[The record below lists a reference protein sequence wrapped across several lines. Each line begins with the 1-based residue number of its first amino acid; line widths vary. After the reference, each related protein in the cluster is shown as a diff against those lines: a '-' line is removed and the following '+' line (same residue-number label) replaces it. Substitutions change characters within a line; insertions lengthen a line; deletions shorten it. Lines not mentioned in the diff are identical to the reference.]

1 MTNRSSRG
9 RVLSATGLLAAAILV
24 ASSPACAEAPAQA
37 YDMPLQPLGEA
48 LAEAAQRSGV
58 AIIAPTPLVAG
69 RRAPALKGQ
78 YSPEE
83 ALRQL
88 LSGSG
93 LTLERVGDSYV
104 VKRISRSEI
113 GGSDHDTDIVVTGS
127 RIRGAPVA
135 STLVRLSAES
145 IRNTGQATVAD
156 AMRSL
161 PQNFGGGQN
170 PGMGFNVPESSG
182 SDISGG
188 SAINLRGLGAD
199 ATLTLLNGHRLP
211 YSALSQS
218 IDISAIPLDT
228 VDRIEVVADGASA
241 IYGSDAVAGV
251 ANIVLKRDFDGLR
264 TRARIGAST
273 DGGNFQQQ
281 YSLVGGKTWDSGGL
295 LVAYEFARTTQ
306 IVAGDRD
313 YAATKVP
320 GVTLYPALKRHSV
333 VVAGHQEIAPGIVF
347 SIDGIYGQR
356 RKEATYPLNAAGN
369 LAVSRVENNAQSRTW
384 VVAPSLQARVGAWRL
399 ELGGAYG
406 KDRVIVGPDQF
417 IGSLFFD
424 GGEACLCNT
433 GRSIELGGD
442 GSVFTLPG
450 GDAQMA
456 LGLGWRDNRINRTS
470 PLNPVR
476 AFVASQ
482 DSKYAYGEV
491 NLPFVSPDMGVTGVD
506 RLSLSG
512 ALRYENYPGIGGVT
526 TPKLGLIYSP
536 VGGVTLKASWGKSF
550 RAPTLVQ
557 LYQNVSTSID
567 PPSDYGGTAFPAG
580 SQVLFF
586 NGGNAALKPER
597 ATSWSATA
605 VIEPPPAPGLR
616 LEVGLFHTRYKD
628 RIVAPIILFN
638 RVLTDPAVADR
649 VTRTPTLAQIN
660 AVLAQTDDLTN
671 YTEQPFDPAK
681 VVALIDD
688 TYVNAAS
695 QTIKGVD
702 FLVDYRTALGRGTL
716 ALTANA
722 SLLDSEQLRGAG
734 QPVSILAGTIFN
746 PPHFRARTS
755 ASWAKGPLNLAATVN
770 RIGGVNDTRFAAV
783 AAIPGMTTFDFALRL
798 QPTRGFAK
806 GFDLLLSIENAFNAN
821 PSSIR
826 TVSFTETPYD
836 STNYSPFGRVVGLT
850 VAKTW

>member
-1 MTNRSSRG
+1 MMNRTSRCRLRTAAG
-9 RVLSATGLLAAAILV
+9 LIAAAALATISPARAQPAMQIYDIPAQPLGDALAAA
-24 ASSPACAEAPAQA
+24 
-37 YDMPLQPLGEA
+37 
-48 LAEAAQRSGV
+48 AQRAGV
-58 AIIAPTPLVAG
+58 AILAPTPLVAG

-78 YSPEE
+78 FSPEE
-83 ALRQL
+83 AIRQL

-93 LTLERVGDSYV
+93 LVLERVGDSYV
-104 VKRISRSEI
+104 VKRSGRSEI
-113 GGSDHDTDIVVTGS
+113 DPADTDTDIVVTGS

-251 ANIVLKRDFDGLR
+251 VNIVLKRDFDGLR
-264 TRARIGAST
+264 TRARMGAST

-281 YSLVGGKTWDSGGL
+281 YSVVGGKAWDSGGVL
-295 LVAYEFARTTQ
+295 IAYEFARSTQ
-306 IVAGDRD
+306 ITAADRD

-333 VVAGHQEIAPGIVF
+333 VVAAHQEITPDITF
-347 SIDGIYGQR
+347 SIDGVYGR
-356 RKEATYPLNAAGN
+356 RWKEATYPLNAAGN
-369 LAVSRVENNAQSRTW
+369 LAVSRVENNAQSRSW
-384 VVAPSLQARVGAWRL
+384 VIAPSLQARLGSWRL

-406 KDRVIVGPDQF
+406 KDRVIIGPDQF
-417 IGSLFFD
+417 IGTRFID

-433 GRSIELGGD
+433 GRSVEFSGD
-442 GSVFTLPG
+442 GPVFALPG
-450 GDAQMA
+450 GDARLA

-476 AFVASQ
+476 AFIGSQ
-482 DSKYAYGEV
+482 DSKFAYGEV
-491 NLPFVSPDMGVTGVD
+491 NLPIVSPSMALAGID
-506 RLSLSG
+506 RLNLSA
-512 ALRYENYPGIGGVT
+512 ALRYENYPGLGDVA
-526 TPKLGLIYSP
+526 TPKVGLIYSP
-536 VGGVTLKASWGKSF
+536 VSGFTLKASWGKSF

-567 PPSDYGGTAFPAG
+567 PPSDYGGTGFPAG

-605 VIEPPPAPGLR
+605 VLEPPPIPGLR
-616 LEVGLFHTRYKD
+616 LEVGLFHTRYQD

-638 RVLTDPAVADR
+638 TALVDPAVADR
-649 VTRTPTLAQIN
+649 VTRSPTLPQIN

-671 YTEQPFDPAK
+671 YTEQPFDPAR

-688 TYVNAAS
+688 TYVNAAR

-702 FLVDYRTALGRGTL
+702 FLVDYRTGLGGGTL

-734 QPVSILAGTIFN
+734 QPVSVLAGTIFN
-746 PPHFRARTS
+746 PPHFRARAS
-755 ASWAKGPLNLAATVN
+755 ATWAKGPLNLAATVN
-770 RIGGVNDTRFAAV
+770 RIGGVDDARFATV
-783 AAIPGMTTFDFALRL
+783 TAIPGMTTFDLALRL
-798 QPTRGFAK
+798 QPSKGIAK
-806 GFDLLLSIENAFNAN
+806 GFDLLLSLENMFNAK
-821 PSSIR
+821 PAAVR
-826 TVSFTETPYD
+826 TIGFTETPYD
-836 STNYSPFGRVVGLT
+836 STNYSPFGRVVSLT
-850 VAKTW
+850 LAKTW